1 MTRQSVASL
10 LDSLTYAKT
19 QEEAA
24 EINRQLETLANEH
37 NDDGTLTDVERQRLK
52 TEESQEIGPLPC
64 IADPVRRESCRYNL
78 RLYALTYFGAACW
91 RGFAPYQEEI
101 IATFQEVIL
110 HGGKKARAV
119 RRGGLKSTL
128 ARIATAWAIDYGH
141 RRYPVLVGATDDKA
155 NEHRDNFLDMIKA
168 SDTHKADFPEWT
180 PVLMKRAN
188 PKKMLRLG
196 GELLTVTA
204 KDERGTIVFPKID
217 YVSDSACNAIQCDSS
232 EARVS
237 PYSMQ
242 STDVSGLSFV
252 NTAGEVVRP
261 DLLIFD
267 DVQTPQS
274 AQSFMMT
281 SKRENSICTTFMG
294 LAGLGE
300 TIAAIMVCTVREEDD
315 LTMRFCDRKKH
326 PDWDGQTFPV
336 LIHEPSSKEAK
347 ERWAEYALKLRD
359 GDTPEEGF
367 ASATAYYVEHRA
379 EMDAGGVVAW
389 EQDKEAGYV
398 SALQW
403 CMTIAILQPDYFRCE
418 LQQKGAKPKGAAVQ
432 LDASQL
438 VKRYSGVPR
447 GIVPAAATYLTAFV
461 DSSDHVLWWVVMAF
475 KPDLTSWVVDFG
487 TWPDQHRTQFYKSDL
502 QRMLE
507 HELPGASWEEAFV
520 NAHNRLDEQ
529 LLGRDWP
536 TEDGKT
542 RQIDLLLKDWSDGG
556 QKPRIE
562 SQVMASKH
570 RSRIR
575 PSKGFAPK
583 PGKKPIHLYGDP
595 HRDRHTS
602 SFWVERRTE
611 QPINVQF
618 DANIFKANVARR
630 LQTIPGAP
638 SAMLLPGDNES
649 DLMLL
654 AEHLTAERALP
665 IVYDG
670 SPGIVYEAI
679 PGRNNDWWDCVVGNA
694 VAASML
700 GCALTGE
707 TREKKAVRFSQ
718 QARASLN
725 GGDGR
730 SFFVNAR

>member
-1 MTRQSVASL
+1 MLESVLTSDEAASL
-10 LDSLTYAKT
+10 KSAALLMSGEELA
-19 QEEAA
+19 EVERLMAGEAA
-24 EINRQLETLANEH
+24 NLLSEAEDDDRLTTKIQLDRERTEQSQAITL
-37 NDDGTLTDVERQRLK
+37 GFVV
-52 TEESQEIGPLPC
+52 
-64 IADPVRRESCRYNL
+64 DPVRRESCRHNL
-78 RLYALTYFGAACW
+78 RLYAWTYFEASCW
-91 RGFAPYQEEI
+91 RGFAPYQEEML
-101 IATFQEVIL
+101 ATFQEVLL

-128 ARIATAWAIDYGH
+128 ARIATAWAVDFGH
-141 RRYPVLVGATDDKA
+141 RRFPVLVGATDDKA
-155 NEHRDNFLDMIKA
+155 NEHRDNFLDMLRA
-168 SDTHKADFPEWT
+168 SEKHTEDFPEWK
-180 PVLMKRAN
+180 PVMLKRAN

-196 GELLTVTA
+196 GELLVVTA
-204 KDERGTIVFPKID
+204 KDERGTIVFPRID
-217 YVSDSACNAIQCDSS
+217 FVRDRFGNAIECEAS
-232 EARVS
+232 ECRVS

-252 NTAGEVVRP
+252 NTSGEVVRP
-261 DLLIFD
+261 DALIFD

-326 PDWDGQTFPV
+326 PDWDGQTFPILLV
-336 LIHEPSSKEAK
+336 EPSSKEAK
-347 ERWAEYALKLRD
+347 ERWAEYGLKLRD
-359 GDTPEEGF
+359 GDTPEAGF

-379 EMDAGGVVAW
+379 EMDAGGIVAW
-389 EQDKEAGYV
+389 EDDKEDNYV

-403 CMTIAILQPDYFRCE
+403 CMTMSILQPDYFRCE
-418 LQQKGAKPKGAAVQ
+418 LQQKGARPKGSAIQ
-432 LDASQL
+432 LEASQI
-438 VKRYSGVPR
+438 VKRFSGVPR
-447 GIVPAAATYLTAFV
+447 GIVPAWASYLTAFV
-461 DSSDHVLWWVVMAF
+461 DSSDHVLWFAVVAWKQDM
-475 KPDLTSWVVDFG
+475 TSQIVEWG
-487 TWPDQHRTQFYKSDL
+487 TWPDQGRQQFYKSDL

-520 NAHNRLDEQ
+520 NAHNRLDDF
-529 LLGRDWP
+529 LLGQDWP

-562 SQVMASKH
+562 SQIMASKF

-583 PGKKPIHLYGDP
+583 PGKKPIHDYGDKQ
-595 HRDRHTS
+595 RDRDTK

-611 QPINVQF
+611 QPVHVQF

-630 LQTIPGAP
+630 LQTIVGAP
-638 SAMLLPGDNES
+638 SAMMFPGDNES
-649 DLMLL
+649 ELMLL

-679 PGRNNDWWDCVVGNA
+679 PGRDNDWLDCIVGNA

-700 GCALTGE
+700 GCSLAGE
-707 TREKKAVRFSQ
+707 VQQKRAVRTFKLPV
-718 QARASLN
+718 R
-725 GGDGR
+725 
-730 SFFVNAR
+730 V

>member
-1 MTRQSVASL
+1 MAG
-10 LDSLTYAKT
+10 
-19 QEEAA
+19 EAA
-24 EINRQLETLANEH
+24 NLLSEAEDDDRLTTKIQLDRERTEQSQAITL
-37 NDDGTLTDVERQRLK
+37 GFVV
-52 TEESQEIGPLPC
+52 
-64 IADPVRRESCRYNL
+64 DPVRRESCRHNL
-78 RLYALTYFGAACW
+78 RLYAWTYFEASCW
-91 RGFAPYQEEI
+91 RGFAPYQEEML
-101 IATFQEVIL
+101 ATFQEVLL

-128 ARIATAWAIDYGH
+128 ARIATAWAVDFGH
-141 RRYPVLVGATDDKA
+141 RRFPVLVGATDDKA
-155 NEHRDNFLDMIKA
+155 NEHRDNFLDMLRA
-168 SDTHKADFPEWT
+168 SEKHTEDFPEWK
-180 PVLMKRAN
+180 PVMLKRAN

-196 GELLTVTA
+196 GELLAVTA
-204 KDERGTIVFPKID
+204 KDERGTIVFPRID
-217 YVSDSACNAIQCDSS
+217 FVHDRFGNAIECEAS
-232 EARVS
+232 ECRVS

-242 STDVSGLSFV
+242 ATDVSGLSFV
-252 NTAGEVVRP
+252 NTSGAVVRP
-261 DLLIFD
+261 DALIFD

-326 PDWDGQTFPV
+326 PDWDGQMFPV
-336 LIHEPSSKEAK
+336 LLSEPSSKEAK
-347 ERWAEYALKLRD
+347 ERWAEYGLKLRD

-367 ASATAYYVEHRA
+367 ASATAFYKEHRA
-379 EMDAGGVVAW
+379 SMDAGGVVAW
-389 EQDKEAGYV
+389 AEDKEDNYV

-403 CMTIAILQPDYFRCE
+403 CMTIAVLQPDYFRCE
-418 LQQKGAKPKGAAVQ
+418 LQQKGAKPKGSAIQ
-432 LDASQL
+432 LEAGQI
-438 VKRYSGVPR
+438 VKRFSGVPR
-447 GIVPAAATYLTAFV
+447 GIVPAWASYLTAFV
-461 DSSDHVLWWVVMAF
+461 DSSDHVLWFAVVAWKQDM
-475 KPDLTSWVVDFG
+475 TSQVVQWG
-487 TWPDQHRTQFYKSDL
+487 TWPDQGRSQFYKSDL

-520 NAHNRLDEQ
+520 NAHNRLDEF
-529 LLGRDWP
+529 LLGQDWP

-562 SQVMASKH
+562 SQIMASKH
-570 RSRIR
+570 RARIR
-575 PSKGFAPK
+575 PSKGFGPK
-583 PGKKPIHLYGDP
+583 PGKKPVHDYGDKQ
-595 HRDRHTS
+595 RDRDTK

-611 QPINVQF
+611 QPVHVQF

-630 LQTIPGAP
+630 LQTIVGAP
-638 SAMLLPGDNES
+638 SAMMFPGDNES
-649 DLMLL
+649 ELMLL

-679 PGRNNDWWDCVVGNA
+679 PGRDNDWLDCIIGST

-700 GCALTGE
+700 GCALSGE
-707 TREKKAVRFSQ
+707 VVQVKERRRGSVSQ
-718 QARASLN
+718 LQI
-725 GGDGR
+725 
-730 SFFVNAR
+730 

>member
-1 MTRQSVASL
+1 MLESVLTSDEAASL
-10 LDSLTYAKT
+10 RSAALLMSGEELA
-19 QEEAA
+19 EVERLMAGEAA
-24 EINRQLETLANEH
+24 NLLSEAEDDDRLTTKIQLDRERTEQSQAITL
-37 NDDGTLTDVERQRLK
+37 GIV
-52 TEESQEIGPLPC
+52 
-64 IADPVRRESCRYNL
+64 ADPVRRESCRHNL
-78 RLYALTYFGAACW
+78 RLYAWTYFQASCW
-91 RGFAPYQEEI
+91 RGFAPYQEEML
-101 IATFQEVIL
+101 ATFQEVLL

-128 ARIATAWAIDYGH
+128 ARIATAWAVDFGH
-141 RRYPVLVGATDDKA
+141 RRFPVLVGATDDKA
-155 NEHRDNFLDMIKA
+155 NEHRDNFLDMLKA
-168 SDTHKADFPEWT
+168 SVKHNEDFPEWK
-180 PVLMKRAN
+180 PVMLKRAN

-196 GELLTVTA
+196 GELLVVTA
-204 KDERGTIVFPKID
+204 KDERGTIVFPRID
-217 YVSDSACNAIQCDSS
+217 FVYDRFGNAIKCEAS
-232 EARVS
+232 ECRVS

-252 NTAGEVVRP
+252 NTSGEVVRP
-261 DLLIFD
+261 DALIFD

-326 PDWDGQTFPV
+326 PDWDGQTFPILLV
-336 LIHEPSSKEAK
+336 EPSSKEAK
-347 ERWAEYALKLRD
+347 ERWAEYGLKLRD
-359 GDTPEEGF
+359 GDTPEAGF

-379 EMDAGGVVAW
+379 EMDAGGIVAW
-389 EQDKEAGYV
+389 EDDKEDNYV

-403 CMTIAILQPDYFRCE
+403 CMTIAVLQPDYFRCE
-418 LQQKGAKPKGAAVQ
+418 LQQKGARPKGSAIQ
-432 LDASQL
+432 LEASQL
-438 VKRYSGVPR
+438 VKRFSGVPR
-447 GIVPAAATYLTAFV
+447 GIVPAWASYLTAFV
-461 DSSDHVLWWVVMAF
+461 DSSDHVLWYAVVAWKQDM
-475 KPDLTSWVVDFG
+475 TSQVVQWG
-487 TWPDQHRTQFYKSDL
+487 TWPDQGRSQFYKSDL

-520 NAHNRLDEQ
+520 NAHNRLDEF
-529 LLGRDWP
+529 LLGQDWP

-562 SQVMASKH
+562 SQIMASKH
-570 RSRIR
+570 RARIR
-575 PSKGFAPK
+575 PSKGFGPK
-583 PGKKPIHLYGDP
+583 PGKKPVHDYGDKQ
-595 HRDRHTS
+595 RDRDTK

-611 QPINVQF
+611 QPVHVQF

-630 LQTIPGAP
+630 LQTIVGAP
-638 SAMLLPGDNES
+638 SAMMFPGDNES
-649 DLMLL
+649 ELMLL

-679 PGRNNDWWDCVVGNA
+679 PGRDNDWLDCIVGNA

-700 GCALTGE
+700 GCSLAGE
-707 TREKKAVRFSQ
+707 VQQKRAVRTFKLPV
-718 QARASLN
+718 R
-725 GGDGR
+725 
-730 SFFVNAR
+730 V

>member
-1 MTRQSVASL
+1 MSESVLTSGEAEL
-10 LDSLTYAKT
+10 LKSAAQLLSGEELA
-19 QEEAA
+19 EIERLMAGEAA
-24 EINRQLETLANEH
+24 NLLSEVDDDDRLTTKIQL
-37 NDDGTLTDVERQRLK
+37 DRQR
-52 TEESQEIGPLPC
+52 TEQSQEIGPLPFV
-64 IADPVRRESCRYNL
+64 ADPVRRESCRHNL
-78 RLYALTYFGAACW
+78 RLYALTYFHAACW
-91 RGFAPYQEEI
+91 RGFAPYQEEMVT
-101 IATFQEVIL
+101 TFQEVIL

-128 ARIATAWAIDYGH
+128 ARIATAWAVDYGH
-141 RRYPVLVGATDDKA
+141 RRFPVLVGATDDKA
-155 NEHRDNFLDMIKA
+155 NEHRDNFLDMLKA
-168 SDTHKADFPEWT
+168 SELHRADFPEWT
-180 PVLMKRAN
+180 PVMLKRAN

-196 GELLTVTA
+196 RELLTVTA
-204 KDERGTIVFPKID
+204 KDERGTIVFPKLD
-217 YVSDSACNAIQCDSS
+217 YVYDRFGNAIKCEAS
-232 EARVS
+232 ECRVS

-252 NTAGEVVRP
+252 NASGEVVRP
-261 DLLIFD
+261 DALIFD

-326 PDWDGQTFPV
+326 PDWDGQTFPILLV
-336 LIHEPSSKEAK
+336 EPSSKEAK
-347 ERWAEYALKLRD
+347 ERWAEYGLKLRD
-359 GDTPEEGF
+359 GDTPEAGF
-367 ASATAYYVEHRA
+367 ASATAFYVEHRA
-379 EMDAGGVVAW
+379 EMDAGGIVAW
-389 EQDKEAGYV
+389 EDDKEDNYV

-418 LQQKGAKPKGAAVQ
+418 LQQKGARPKGSAIQ
-432 LDASQL
+432 LEASQL
-438 VKRYSGVPR
+438 VKRFSNVPR
-447 GIVPAAATYLTAFV
+447 GIVPAWASYLTAFV
-461 DSSDHVLWWVVMAF
+461 DSSDHVLWFAVVAW
-475 KPDLTSWVVDFG
+475 KQDLTSQIVEWG
-487 TWPDQHRTQFYKSDL
+487 TWPDQGRQQFYKSDL

-520 NAHNRLDEQ
+520 NAHNRLDEF
-529 LLGRDWP
+529 LLGQDWP
-536 TEDGKT
+536 TEDGKP

-562 SQVMASKH
+562 SQIMASKF

-583 PGKKPIHLYGDP
+583 PGKKPIHLYGDV

-611 QPINVQF
+611 QPVHVQF

-630 LQTIPGAP
+630 LQTIVGAQ
-638 SAMLLPGDNES
+638 SSMMFPGDNES
-649 DLMLL
+649 ELMLL

-679 PGRNNDWWDCVVGNA
+679 PGRDNDWLDCLVGNA

-700 GCALTGE
+700 GCSLTGE
-707 TREKKAVRFSQ
+707 AQQKRAVRTFKLP
-718 QARASLN
+718 AR
-725 GGDGR
+725 
-730 SFFVNAR
+730 V